1 MKASAILATSAI
13 VFSSFVPVLNATAW
27 AAVTILDPP
36 PAPTGPNATTEA
48 AMEAQ
53 CDALAAAHGPAWSG
67 EVDVTSIVPTLVSG
81 PTESGTHSI
90 DDAVPGTLEGA
101 GTFTPGTVSILGD
114 PYRIG
119 GSVNMFGVLQSTGGH
134 YSASEY
140 DFEGE
145 FDTTFSYA
153 FNCHMT
159 ELVHYPNQGFY
170 DVADNAHGNDEDAIR
185 ANCIAFTNL
194 GDNDPRPDW
203 WGLPEDHAF
212 CHFTETSPAQ
222 DIEEDRPDEPGT
234 PIEETQTDTL
244 LAHEDAGEGF
254 DIGETVLIGQAVI
267 CISPTTSTQTKKGV
281 PGTWTP
287 KNGYSGEK
295 CTTAWFNV
303 APWGHGSQDSNGTY
317 ISVPLS

>member
-1 MKASAILATSAI
+1 MKARAILATSAI

-36 PAPTGPNATTEA
+36 PAPTGPNATSEA

-53 CDALAAAHGPAWSG
+53 CDALALVHGSPPDWEG
-67 EVDVTSIVPTLVSG
+67 ELDQGSITSEIVAG
-81 PTESGTHSI
+81 PTEVGTHTFV
-90 DDAVPGTLEGA
+90 DDGVGEQVGA
-101 GTFTPGTVSILGD
+101 GTFTPGSVSILGD
-114 PYRIG
+114 PFRIG
-119 GSVNMFGVLQSTGGH
+119 GSVNMFGILQSTGGH

-140 DFEGE
+140 DFNGE
-145 FDTTFSYA
+145 FETTFRYS
-153 FNCHMT
+153 FDCTITQTIH
-159 ELVHYPNQGFY
+159 VPVQGHYVVEPEDQG
-170 DVADNAHGNDEDAIR
+170 DEEESQQS
-185 ANCIAFTNL
+185 CIAFTNL

-203 WGLPEDHAF
+203 WGTDHAQCDF
-212 CHFTETSPAQ
+212 VVDEAAHDDEVVTTEA
-222 DIEEDRPDEPGT
+222 GT
-234 PIEETQTDTL
+234 PIDETQTDTL
-244 LAHEDAGEGF
+244 LAHEDFGEGF
-254 DIGETVLIGQAVI
+254 DVDDTLLIGQAVI